1 MNNSLIKKDNRF
13 INKIKEWLKNK
24 LKKSNSDKKTETPS
38 KNSEQQLDTTFQP
51 LEDTQLEIDSNTCF
65 IPSTPSIIA
74 IEYDKK
80 SAEKQR
86 RKQEKFLQKNLAKY
100 GITKDEWEEIDKY
113 KGSAYFLPTTM
124 LHKVDL
130 YQYNMPR
137 YGGVYDNPDF
147 LEPETIID
155 SYCKVYSAMCKFGKR
170 NNKDLH
176 ICRIDS
182 DLFSD
187 EMRESG
193 QTESLLS
200 FSKES
205 YKFDFAEGK
214 NSLIFLNGILEK
226 GIPCIDITEFT
237 GDPESEVLLPPF
249 LNIDYYDTEELLDG
263 AYPIY
268 NVYIS
273 KNNPNLLTDEER
285 ENMVFLKQSILNS
298 RIPYEY
304 YTHWYYTITHNPSAQ
319 GDDEKSVMLRQE
331 FFKWQENL
339 KKYLQL
345 RFREIENEID
355 YPKLKPIDFLTWGI
369 ERGKQG
375 VEDFKTKMQ
384 QVNNLFKEVNNS
396 KEDEKDR

>member
-1 MNNSLIKKDNRF
+1 MNNSLIKKETRF
-13 INKIKEWLKNK
+13 ISKIKEWIKNK
-24 LKKSNSDKKTETPS
+24 WKKTFEKTME
-38 KNSEQQLDTTFQP
+38 NSEYNEQHSDINIP
-51 LEDTQLEIDSNTCF
+51 SDAQLEIDDSVS
-65 IPSTPSIIA
+65 IPDLPSFLPL
-74 IEYDKK
+74 EDVDKNW
-80 SAEKQR
+80 EK
-86 RKQEKFLQKNLAKY
+86 KMEKAQKVLYKKLAKY

-113 KGSAYFLPTTM
+113 KGSAYFLPTSM
-124 LHKVDL
+124 LHKIDL

-137 YGGVYDNPDF
+137 YGGVYDNLGF
-147 LEPETIID
+147 LEPKTIID

-187 EMRESG
+187 EMKESG

-214 NSLIFLNGILEK
+214 NNLIFLNGVLEK
-226 GIPCIDITEFT
+226 GIPCIDFTEFT
-237 GDPESEVLLPPF
+237 EDLESEVLLPPF
-249 LNIDYYDTEELLDG
+249 LNIDYYDTEGLIQG

-268 NVYIS
+268 NVCIS
-273 KNNPNLLTDEER
+273 RNNSSILTDEENK
-285 ENMVFLKQSILNS
+285 NMELLKQSIIDS

-304 YTHWYYTITHNPSAQ
+304 YSHWYDTITHNPSAQ

-355 YPKLKPIDFLTWGI
+355 YPKLKPTDFLTWGI

-375 VEDFKTKMQ
+375 IEDFKTKMQ
-384 QVNNLFKEVNNS
+384 QVSNLVKEVNFP

>member
-1 MNNSLIKKDNRF
+1 MRKKHDL
-13 INKIKEWLKNK
+13 LKK
-24 LKKSNSDKKTETPS
+24 LKKTFESDKKVVEITEE
-38 KNSEQQLDTTFQP
+38 NEQQSNIDINP
-51 LEDTQLEIDSNTCF
+51 DTQLEIDDNSAL
-65 IPSTPSIIA
+65 IPDLPSYLPLEHVDKDYEKK
-74 IEYDKK
+74 IERAKK
-80 SAEKQR
+80 VLY
-86 RKQEKFLQKNLAKY
+86 RKLAKY

-137 YGGVYDNPDF
+137 YGGVYDNLDF

-155 SYCKVYSAMCKFGKR
+155 SYCKVYSAMCKFSKR
-170 NNKDLH
+170 NNKNLH

-226 GIPCIDITEFT
+226 GIPCIDFTELT

-249 LNIDYYDTEELLDG
+249 LNIDYYDTEELLEG
-263 AYPIY
+263 VYPIY
-268 NVYIS
+268 NVCIS
-273 KNNPNLLTDEER
+273 KNNPNILTDEEK
-285 ENMVFLKQSILNS
+285 ENMKLLKESIIDS

-304 YTHWYYTITHNPSAQ
+304 YTHWYDTITHNPSAH
-319 GDDEKSVMLRQE
+319 GDDEKSVILRQE

-355 YPKLKPIDFLTWGI
+355 YPKVKPTDFLTWGI

-375 VEDFKTKMQ
+375 VEDFKIKMQ

>member
-1 MNNSLIKKDNRF
+1 MNNNLIKKETGF
-13 INKIKEWLKNK
+13 IKRIKDWI
-24 LKKSNSDKKTETPS
+24 KSKFKKTFENGKKVMEITEE
-38 KNSEQQLDTTFQP
+38 NEQQSNITIP
-51 LEDTQLEIDSNTCF
+51 PDTQLEIDDNSAL
-65 IPSTPSIIA
+65 IPDLPSYFPLEHVDKDWEKK
-74 IEYDKK
+74 IEKAKK
-80 SAEKQR
+80 VLYK
-86 RKQEKFLQKNLAKY
+86 KLAKY

-268 NVYIS
+268 NVCIS
-273 KNNPNLLTDEER
+273 KNNPNILTDEEK
-285 ENMVFLKQSILNS
+285 ENMELLKKSIIDS
-298 RIPYEY
+298 RIPHEY
-304 YTHWYYTITHNPSAQ
+304 YTHWYDTITHNPLAQ
-319 GDDEKSVMLRQE
+319 GYDEKSVMLRQE

-355 YPKLKPIDFLTWGI
+355 YPKLKPTDFLTWGI

-375 VEDFKTKMQ
+375 VEDLKTKMQ
-384 QVNNLFKEVNNS
+384 QVNNLFKEVDNS
-396 KEDEKDR
+396 KENEKDR